1 MAGSPLRSK
10 DGFEH
15 QDNGLGILD
24 ASGID
29 LTSTGLSATTG
40 SVAQKLD
47 GTFWIKFGA
56 ASTDWEE
63 AGSNASDISALS
75 AAIDNNTTNIS
86 TVSGDVITNTTDI
99 STISGDVITNTGDIV
114 TISGD
119 LATLSAAFDG
129 HTHTKSEITD
139 FVESDYV
146 HTTGAESISGLKTF
160 VDDVTING
168 DLFVNGTTTTI
179 SSETVLVE
187 DNIITLNNGEPGAG
201 VTAVSAGLEIDRGTE
216 ANVFLR
222 WNETTD
228 TWQVTED
235 GTVFYDILNSGNNSN
250 VGILSAGNYV
260 VGTDVATDLLLLDAG
275 LTTVSGDL
283 DTLETTVGTLSS
295 GNYII
300 GTEVAED
307 LVELDDNLFALS
319 AEVSAI
325 VAPTSIAVDGVTTI
339 TTIDSVAVDDYGA
352 IKWLVTYVDETNDK
366 RNANEIFAV
375 HNGQTNA
382 DADSV
387 DFTDYAFIKAPAIK
401 IPGITIDVDISGTGG
416 SQVMRLRMTSASV
429 SVNVRAT
436 RIEVAI

>member
-15 QDNGLGILD
+15 QDNALGILD
-24 ASGID
+24 ASGIN
-29 LTSTGLSATTG
+29 LTSTGLSANAG
-40 SVAQKLD
+40 SVAQKTD

-63 AGSNASDISALS
+63 AGSNAGDISALS
-75 AAIDNNTTNIS
+75 AAIDNNTTDIN
-86 TVSGDVITNTTDI
+86 TVSGDVITNTTNID
-99 STISGDVITNTGDIV
+99 TV
-114 TISGD
+114 SGD

-139 FVESDYV
+139 FVEGDYV
-146 HTTGAESISGLKTF
+146 HTTGTETISGLKTF
-160 VDDVTING
+160 VDNVTING

-201 VTAVSAGLEIDRGTE
+201 VTAVSAGLEIDRGSE

-235 GTVFYDILNSGNNSN
+235 GTIFYDILNSGNNSN

-260 VGTDVATDLLLLDAG
+260 VGTNVATDLLLLDAD

-325 VAPTSIAVDGVTTI
+325 VAPTSISVDGVTTI
-339 TTIDSVAVDDYGA
+339 TTIDSISVDDYGA
-352 IKWLVTYVDETNDK
+352 IKWLLTYVDEANDK

-375 HNGQTNA
+375 HDGQTNA
-382 DADSV
+382 DATSV
-387 DFTDYAFIKAPAIK
+387 DFTDYAFIKAPSVK
-401 IPGITIDVDISGTGG
+401 IPGITITVDLNGLTGS
-416 SQVMRLRMTSASV
+416 SQEMRLRMTSSSV

-436 RIEVAI
+436 RLEVAI